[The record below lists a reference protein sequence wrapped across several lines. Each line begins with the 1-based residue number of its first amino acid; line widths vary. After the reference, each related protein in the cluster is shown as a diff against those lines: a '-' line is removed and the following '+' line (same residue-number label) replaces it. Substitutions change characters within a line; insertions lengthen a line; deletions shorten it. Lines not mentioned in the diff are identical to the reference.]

1 MYQTAYAERYQNLQE
16 ENYQTYEEW
25 LKAEF
30 YNRVMNYLSDYN
42 PRELMREEYLYNI
55 EKIYKDMKTE
65 YKRFDFTYEELAE
78 GSEMNWI
85 LELWNYMAEEKESNE
100 LRIEE
105 YKKSIK

>member
-1 MYQTAYAERYQNLQE
+1 
-16 ENYQTYEEW
+16 
-25 LKAEF
+25 
-30 YNRVMNYLSDYN
+30 
-42 PRELMREEYLYNI
+42 
-55 EKIYKDMKTE
+55 MKTE